1 MVKGTH
7 RGRVNK
13 DGGAVRLLGGA
24 ETSRR
29 GRAATTPRR
38 QPPHGVGRQSP
49 SAIALFLSKKGKHVR
64 REAAGLP
71 RAARVS
77 NAFNRLGSVV
87 LTLDELKQ
95 ITNNFSHDQ
104 LLGEGNFGKVYKVII
119 TLT

>member
-1 MVKGTH
+1 MAKGTH
-7 RGRVNK
+7 RGSVYK

-24 ETSRR
+24 E

-49 SAIALFLSKKGKHVR
+49 SLTPRRGRQSPSAI
-64 REAAGLP
+64 GLP

-77 NAFNRLGSVV
+77 NACNRLGSVV

-104 LLGEGNFGKVYKVII
+104 LLGEGNFGKLGV
-119 TLT
+119 